1 MAKKRRPC
9 PRGLY
14 DGCPIPRELC
24 TEDFERSGQWHCLK
38 FLKEFEWFVFGT
50 GEIET
55 HVSGGEQGEKIVSMD
70 ELMRVLEGTDGE
82 DGF

>member
-24 TEDFERSGQWHCLK
+24 SEDYERTGQWHCLK
-38 FLKEFEWFVFGT
+38 FLREFEWFVFGSDAP
-50 GEIET
+50 EMQEADA
-55 HVSGGEQGEKIVSMD
+55 EQGEKIVSME
-70 ELMRVLEGTDGE
+70 ELMRVLEGWE
-82 DGF
+82 E